1 MNIFLTGATG
11 FLGGE
16 LLVMLSEKKDVDKIY
31 CLIRAKSEE
40 DSILRLKK
48 VFNVHGNYF
57 DEKKV
62 IPIVGDLIDPNLS
75 KSLIENE
82 SLKNIDT
89 VIHSA
94 ANTSFSRI
102 YDDLLEKININGLK
116 EVLKWSQQ
124 LKNLNTFVYVGT
136 ATICGKGVVNRVVKE
151 DESPNLN
158 SKHFVKYTYTKM
170 LGEIAVNEY
179 LPKEKVLI
187 VRPSIIMGDSREWVP
202 RSYVIMWA
210 VETINLLR
218 LIPVNSIAPLD
229 MIPVDYAAKAIIEL
243 LYVKRNYS
251 VYHISSGVHSATN
264 PLKMAD
270 VINAY
275 YPDQPEF
282 KFVKKSLINQMKNWS
297 RDRLQPDSELYNYS
311 EYLDYWHEILGDKGR
326 LRIVFAGLEPYLEFM
341 ELGQIFDNSRLMH
354 DTTIGYPAAAHDYL
368 QTCLPYLDKIDIFEG
383 ALDP

>member
-62 IPIVGDLIDPNLS
+62 IPIVGDLIDANLS

-82 SLKNIDT
+82 SLKNIDII
-89 VIHSA
+89 IHSA

-136 ATICGKGVVNRVVKE
+136 ATICGKGVINRVVKE

-341 ELGQIFDNSRLMH
+341 ELGQIFDNSRLLH

>member
-1 MNIFLTGATG
+1 MNVFLTGATG

-16 LLVMLSEKKDVDKIY
+16 LLVSLSEKKDVDKIY

-62 IPIVGDLIDPNLS
+62 IPIVGDLIDANLS

-89 VIHSA
+89 IIHSA

-179 LPKEKVLI
+179 LPKEKILI

-341 ELGQIFDNSRLMH
+341 ELGQIFDNSRLIH

-368 QTCLPYLDKIDIFEG
+368 QMCLPYLDKIDIFEG

>member
-1 MNIFLTGATG
+1 MNVFLTGATG

-31 CLIRAKSEE
+31 CLVRAKSEE
-40 DSILRLKK
+40 ESILRLKK

-57 DEKKV
+57 DEKKI
-62 IPIVGDLIDPNLS
+62 IPIIGDLLDENLS
-75 KSLIENE
+75 KSLIENN
-82 SLKNIDT
+82 SLKDIDT
-89 VIHSA
+89 IIHSA

-124 LKNLNTFVYVGT
+124 LNNLNVFVYVGT
-136 ATICGKGVVNRVVKE
+136 ATICGKGVINRVVKE

-170 LGEIAVNEY
+170 HGEIAVNEY

-187 VRPSIIMGDSREWVP
+187 VRPSIIMGDSRPWVP

-218 LIPVNSIAPLD
+218 LIPDNSIAPLD
-229 MIPVDYAAKAIIEL
+229 MIPVDYAANAIIEL

-297 RDRLQPDSELYNYS
+297 RERLQPDSELYNYS
-311 EYLDYWHEILGDKGR
+311 EYLDYWHEILGEKGR
-326 LRIVFAGLEPYLEFM
+326 LRIVFAGLEPYLEFK
-341 ELGQIFDNSRLMH
+341 ELGQIFDNSRLLH
-354 DTTIGYPAAAHDYL
+354 DTTVGYPAAAHDYL